1 MSFSLPAR
9 RRERPGSRRLS
20 RSLRLATDSS
30 IANQGGCIFKYDV
43 GGVFGVRSTPIILQ
57 RQWPA
62 NLPMQRMG
70 VRQDFGQFQGPM
82 GSQLLIQQSLR
93 LAEIGDAQKRV
104 VFLLVSD
111 AGLVQLTGQP
121 VAAVKAEV

>member
-1 MSFSLPAR
+1 
-9 RRERPGSRRLS
+9 
-20 RSLRLATDSS
+20 
-30 IANQGGCIFKYDV
+30 
-43 GGVFGVRSTPIILQ
+43 
-57 RQWPA
+57 
-62 NLPMQRMG
+62 MQRMG

-121 VAAVKAEV
+121 VAAVKAEVDLKGKPGTEKAQTCRTEPDGATNAKLTDDEERAKGVRLGRRT